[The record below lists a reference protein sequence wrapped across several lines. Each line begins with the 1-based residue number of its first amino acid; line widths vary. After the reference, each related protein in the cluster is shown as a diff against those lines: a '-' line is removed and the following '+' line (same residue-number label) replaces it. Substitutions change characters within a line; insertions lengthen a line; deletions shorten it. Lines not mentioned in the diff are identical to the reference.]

1 VYPDPLR
8 GLLSPITSLS
18 PHEPDHIHLALLTY
32 AHLVLAQHMLIVQVI
47 RERRVLLEAYLRSI
61 LTTKDPR
68 WRQAYTFSDFLSV
81 PTPRAGSSSSTH
93 HSSSSVSGV
102 PAPPDH
108 WTPMT
113 WLAEQGALSSLVRS
127 IRSALLKRDALAGMS
142 DASGSRSASVE
153 AKRLL
158 KELSARLDGL
168 DTGLGRTGTGLGEGE
183 KRRREEM
190 VENLRAE
197 RDNLQRMADA
207 GVRTSAASAA
217 FSSRGNDTGGAGV
230 GAGAGVGSGS
240 SVRGTGTMP
249 GGTGSLWGPP
259 PPSSGGRVFGKQQPP
274 QETSETRPL
283 DDRGLLQLQ
292 QNKMTNQDDQL
303 GELSKVLVRQR
314 KMGEEIAQ
322 EIGEQNELLD
332 GLDHEVDRTGKKLGR
347 AKRELNRL
355 G

>member
-168 DTGLGRTGTGLGEGE
+168 DTGLVRDWEKARRGGE
-183 KRRREEM
+183 RRWW
-190 VENLRAE
+190 
-197 RDNLQRMADA
+197 
-207 GVRTSAASAA
+207 RTSER
-217 FSSRGNDTGGAGV
+217 RGIIC
-230 GAGAGVGSGS
+230 
-240 SVRGTGTMP
+240 RGWRM
-249 GGTGSLWGPP
+249 
-259 PPSSGGRVFGKQQPP
+259 RV
-274 QETSETRPL
+274 
-283 DDRGLLQLQ
+283 
-292 QNKMTNQDDQL
+292 
-303 GELSKVLVRQR
+303 
-314 KMGEEIAQ
+314 
-322 EIGEQNELLD
+322 
-332 GLDHEVDRTGKKLGR
+332 
-347 AKRELNRL
+347 
-355 G
+355 

>member
-1 VYPDPLR
+1 
-8 GLLSPITSLS
+8 
-18 PHEPDHIHLALLTY
+18 
-32 AHLVLAQHMLIVQVI
+32 
-47 RERRVLLEAYLRSI
+47 
-61 LTTKDPR
+61 
-68 WRQAYTFSDFLSV
+68 
-81 PTPRAGSSSSTH
+81 
-93 HSSSSVSGV
+93 
-102 PAPPDH
+102 
-108 WTPMT
+108 
-113 WLAEQGALSSLVRS
+113 
-127 IRSALLKRDALAGMS
+127 MS

-158 KELSARLDGL
+158 KELSARLDGPDGL
-168 DTGLGRTGTGLGEGE
+168 DAGLGKTGTGLGEGE

-217 FSSRGNDTGGAGV
+217 FSNRGNDTGGAG
-230 GAGAGVGSGS
+230 AGVGVGVGVGVGSSSGS
-240 SVRGTGTMP
+240 RGNGTMP

-259 PPSSGGRVFGKQQPP
+259 PTGPSSGGRVFGKQQPP

-303 GELSKVLVRQR
+303 GELSKVLIRQR

>member
-1 VYPDPLR
+1 
-8 GLLSPITSLS
+8 
-18 PHEPDHIHLALLTY
+18 
-32 AHLVLAQHMLIVQVI
+32 MLIVQVI

-61 LTTKDPR
+61 LTTKDSR

-102 PAPPDH
+102 PPPPDH

-168 DTGLGRTGTGLGEGE
+168 DTGLGKTGTGLGEGE

-217 FSSRGNDTGGAGV
+217 SAAFSSRANDTGGSGV
-230 GAGAGVGSGS
+230 GAGAGVG
-240 SVRGTGTMP
+240 VRGNGTMP

-259 PPSSGGRVFGKQQPP
+259 PAGPSSGRVFGRQQPP

-292 QNKMTNQDDQL
+292 QTKMTNQDDQL